1 MIHKFNDH
9 ITAHLIIYLHWLTSD
24 LIGNLIDD
32 QKKTRKRNTLREEKT
47 ELLKRVNELD
57 SQVAILTEEN
67 AEKDLQLSLKN
78 GQITKILHI
87 NRQNSDKIKR
97 LKAQIRTS
105 EQGLEGDRVTGTSE
119 QLEWS
124 ENEEDLTIV
133 TNEEVDEIDND
144 EMAR

>member
-1 MIHKFNDH
+1 M
-9 ITAHLIIYLHWLTSD
+9 YLHCLISD

-57 SQVAILTEEN
+57 SQVATLTEEN
-67 AEKDLQLSLKN
+67 AEKDLQLSIKN
-78 GQITKILHI
+78 RKITQILHI
-87 NRQNSDKIKR
+87 NRQNNDKIKR

-105 EQGLEGDRVTGTSE
+105 DQSLDGSGDTKTSE

-124 ENEEDLTIV
+124 ENEEDITIV
-133 TNEEVDEIDND
+133 TNEEVEEFDTD